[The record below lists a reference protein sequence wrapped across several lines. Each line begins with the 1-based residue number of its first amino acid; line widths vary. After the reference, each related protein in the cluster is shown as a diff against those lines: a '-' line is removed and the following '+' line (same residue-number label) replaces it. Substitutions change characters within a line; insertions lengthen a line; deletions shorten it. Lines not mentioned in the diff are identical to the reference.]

1 MILNKLEKKTV
12 LKLFFLLLI
21 FSSIIF
27 IGIKSAP
34 WFIQHGNDP
43 EYIRNYLA
51 GFGDAGF
58 LVFILIQIIQVMI
71 VIIPVDL
78 INICAGFVYGIP
90 LGFFLSYTGLM
101 LGSVVVFYISRFFG
115 YELVSRLFSI
125 KKIEKING
133 ILNSTTGTV
142 SLFLFCCIPLI
153 PKDIMMYVAGLT
165 PVKAPRLFLVYGI
178 SRIPT
183 TLIWVSV
190 GANAYEKDITGLVIS
205 VSILVVLLVIVYF
218 IGKNYS
224 KHKTKTQD
232 LENDT
237 RIE

>member
-1 MILNKLEKKTV
+1 
-12 LKLFFLLLI
+12 
-21 FSSIIF
+21 
-27 IGIKSAP
+27 
-34 WFIQHGNDP
+34 
-43 EYIRNYLA
+43 
-51 GFGDAGF
+51 
-58 LVFILIQIIQVMI
+58 
-71 VIIPVDL
+71 VI
-78 INICAGFVYGIP
+78 
-90 LGFFLSYTGLM
+90 
-101 LGSVVVFYISRFFG
+101 VFYISRFLG
-115 YELVSRLFSI
+115 YELVSRLISV